1 MRQRAAISL
10 FPFLSVLICTMGVLS
25 FLAVMFLLSSS
36 SAGGGVPAPEQP
48 VEVGWI
54 GAPPHV
60 RPLLVECR
68 RDGALL
74 HGGGEE
80 PPRFFGRQALAR
92 ESAAVRAL
100 REEGLSR
107 MGGLMGEQGL
117 WIFFKTVVERDRRLA
132 GSLTLAL
139 HRVEMSNLSGENRGR
154 REEQYPILLVFPDGI
169 ETCDTVSLLVDTTTR
184 LPAGVEPMLP
194 GWSLPYRS
202 RP

>member
-100 REEGLSR
+100 R
-107 MGGLMGEQGL
+107 
-117 WIFFKTVVERDRRLA
+117 DRK
-132 GSLTLAL
+132 S
-139 HRVEMSNLSGENRGR
+139 
-154 REEQYPILLVFPDGI
+154 
-169 ETCDTVSLLVDTTTR
+169 TR
-184 LPAGVEPMLP
+184 LNSSHQLISYAVFWLKKKKWREKNTGEMGSERWCVAIYLGNGED
-194 GWSLPYRS
+194 
-202 RP
+202 